1 MSPTL
6 RRAVPFLVAVGVLLV
21 VLAVMGVARLV
32 DPPGEGEAGTSPG
45 GGGGSSGSSGSAG
58 SSGSPGSPLPAD
70 PGTDA
75 GAGTQ
80 PSQDE
85 PQTRFTSVGV
95 GADEA
100 TLDVS
105 FWGGVDTCYRYE
117 VRVDEGPDAVALS
130 LAETHRSDGPCI
142 DLAQEYR
149 RTVTLDTPLGDRQV
163 RDADTGEV
171 VLDPRG

>member
-6 RRAVPFLVAVGVLLV
+6 RRAVPFLVAAGVLLV
-21 VLAVMGVARLV
+21 VLAVMGVARLA

-45 GGGGSSGSSGSAG
+45 GGGGSSGSSGSPG
-58 SSGSPGSPLPAD
+58 SAGSPLPAD
-70 PGTDA
+70 PSTDP

-80 PSQDE
+80 PAQDDL
-85 PQTRFTSVGV
+85 QTRFTSVGV

-142 DLAQEYR
+142 DLAQEYH
-149 RTVTLDTPLGDRQV
+149 RTVALDEPLGERRV

>member
-1 MSPTL
+1 MSPAL

-21 VLAVMGVARLV
+21 VLAVMGVARLA
-32 DPPGEGEAGTSPG
+32 DPPGEGEAGASPG
-45 GGGGSSGSSGSAG
+45 RGGGSPGSSGSAG
-58 SSGSPGSPLPAD
+58 SPLPAD
-70 PGTDA
+70 PSTDP

-80 PSQDE
+80 PAQDE

-149 RTVTLDTPLGDRQV
+149 RTVTLDEPLGDRPV

>member
-6 RRAVPFLVAVGVLLV
+6 RRAVPFLVAVGVLLL
-21 VLAVMGVARLV
+21 VLAVMGVARLA

-45 GGGGSSGSSGSAG
+45 GGAGSSG

-70 PGTDA
+70 PSTDP

-80 PSQDE
+80 PAQDD
-85 PQTRFTSVGV
+85 QLTRFTSVGV

-117 VRVDEGPDAVALS
+117 VRVDEGPDGVALS

-149 RTVTLDTPLGDRQV
+149 RTVTLDAPLGDRQV